1 MRKLYALVS
10 LLTLWFAAQAQYAT
24 NGTASVLGPNHFQ
37 LTPAANHSAGSV
49 WNTTQVSLAGNFEI
63 NAQLY
68 FGTVDDFADGI
79 GFLLQSA
86 GTTALG
92 NSGAGLGYHGI
103 APSVVVE
110 FDTYNNDFV
119 SDISQDHLGF
129 MSNGS
134 AYHSDALQP
143 ASPLPSNPEDGQYHD
158 VRFSWNAATK
168 TLTVNFMSATYSYTG
183 DIVSTHFGG
192 NPMVYWGFTAGTGDG
207 PNEHRVRIVSVT
219 TGGGQTTPITITGN
233 VTNAGCTGGSIDI
246 SVSGGTAPY
255 SYAWSNGANTQDI
268 SNLTPGSYTV
278 TVTDGTGTTKQATF
292 AVGDDGCVQPI
303 TITGTVT
310 NASCTGGAVDIT
322 VSGGVAPYSY
332 SWSNGAT
339 TQDLGS
345 VPAGSYT
352 VTVTDGAGTTKQATF
367 MVGDNGCV
375 QPITITGS
383 VTNAGCTGGA
393 IDIAVSG
400 GVTPYSYSWSNG
412 ATTQDISNVPAGN
425 YTVTVTDGAGT
436 TKQAS
441 FTVGNNGCVQP
452 IIITGNVTN
461 AGCTGGAVDI
471 TVSGGVTPYS
481 YSWSNGATT
490 QDLGNVPAGN
500 YTVTVTDGAGTT
512 KQASFTVGNNGCTTP
527 ITITG
532 TVTNASCNSGGKIDI
547 SVSGGTSPYTYSWSN
562 GANTEDLNNVP
573 AGSYTVTV
581 RDATGATKQAG
592 FTVQSG
598 NDNAAPQLVCPG
610 TQTRCDNLINYHMIP
625 ELQASDNCGI
635 SSIKYV
641 VTGATSRSGNGK
653 NASGVFN
660 PGTSTITWT
669 VKDNNGNTS
678 TCTTQVI
685 VSEVAVSIPDV
696 FAVNPG
702 GEANT
707 IYIGY
712 GPTSL
717 TLTANPS
724 GGTGPYTYLWSTG
737 ATTKSITVNPN
748 KEGIYPYLVYVVDSK
763 GCAAAMIKFIR
774 VVDIRC
780 GNNKVEI
787 CHVPSGNPSKADE
800 ICVSRN
806 AVEAH
811 LAHGDYLGSCRSGRD
826 NDNDRWRSL
835 NAPADVTEETPA
847 ASPLNL
853 RPNPSKG
860 QFEVQLNSSR
870 TETAQV
876 MVLNAN
882 GTVIESRTVQLAGK
896 AQTLRFDLS
905 RQASGIYLVKIV
917 TGSGVRTEKVVIQK

>member
-1 MRKLYALVS
+1 MRKLYALVF
-10 LLTLWFAAQAQYAT
+10 LLTLWSAAQAQYAT

-37 LTPAANHSAGSV
+37 LTAAVNHSAGSV
-49 WNTTQVSLAGNFEI
+49 WNTTQVNLSGNFEI

-68 FGTVDDFADGI
+68 FGNVDDFADGI

-110 FDTYNNDFV
+110 FDTYSNDFV
-119 SDISQDHLGF
+119 SDIQQDHLGF

-134 AYHSDALQP
+134 AYHADQLQP
-143 ASPLPSNPEDGQYHD
+143 ASPLPNLENGLYHD

-168 TLTVNFMSATYSYTG
+168 TLTVTMASGTYSYTG
-183 DIVSTHFGG
+183 DIVNTHFGG

-246 SVSGGTAPY
+246 SVSGGTPPY
-255 SYAWSNGANTQDI
+255 SYSWSNGANTQDI
-268 SNLTPGSYTV
+268 SNLAPGSYTV

-292 AVGDDGCVQPI
+292 
-303 TITGTVT
+303 T
-310 NASCTGGAVDIT
+310 
-322 VSGGVAPYSY
+322 
-332 SWSNGAT
+332 
-339 TQDLGS
+339 
-345 VPAGSYT
+345 
-352 VTVTDGAGTTKQATF
+352 
-367 MVGDNGCV
+367 VGDNGCV
-375 QPITITGS
+375 QPITITG
-383 VTNAGCTGGA
+383 
-393 IDIAVSG
+393 
-400 GVTPYSYSWSNG
+400 
-412 ATTQDISNVPAGN
+412 
-425 YTVTVTDGAGT
+425 
-436 TKQAS
+436 
-441 FTVGNNGCVQP
+441 
-452 IIITGNVTN
+452 NVTN
-461 AGCTGGAVDI
+461 ASCTGGAVDI

-490 QDLGNVPAGN
+490 QDLSNVPAGSYTVTVTDGAGTTKQATFTVGNNGCVQPIAITGNVTNAGCTGGAVDITVSGGVTPYTYSWSNGATTQDLSNVPAGN
-500 YTVTVTDGAGTT
+500 YTVTVTDAAGTT
-512 KQASFTVGNNGCTTP
+512 KQASFTVGNNGCNTP

-532 TVTNASCNSGGKIDI
+532 NVTNASCNSGGSIDI
-547 SVSGGTSPYTYSWSN
+547 SVSGGTPPYTYSWSN
-562 GANTEDLNNVP
+562 GATTQDLSNVP

-598 NDNAAPQLVCPG
+598 NDNTPPQLVCPA
-610 TQTRCDNLINYHMIP
+610 TQTRCDNLINYHTIP

-641 VTGATSRSGNGK
+641 ITGATSRSGSGK
-653 NASGVFN
+653 NASGAFN

-685 VSEVAVSIPDV
+685 VSQVSVNVPDV

-712 GPTSL
+712 GPASL

-737 ATTKSITVNPN
+737 ATTKSITVNPSR
-748 KEGIYPYLVYVVDSK
+748 EGIYPYLVYVTDSK
-763 GCAAAMIKFIR
+763 GCSGLMIKFIR
-774 VVDIRC
+774 VIDIRC

-787 CHVPSGNPSKADE
+787 CHVPAGKPSKSDE
-800 ICVSRN
+800 ICVSKN

-811 LAHGDYLGSCRSGRD
+811 LDHGDYLGSCRSGRD
-826 NDNDRWRSL
+826 DDNDHWRSL

-860 QFEVQLNSSR
+860 QFEVQLNSDR

-882 GTVIESRTVQLAGK
+882 GTVVESRTVQMTGK

-905 RQASGIYLVKIV
+905 RQASGMYLVKIV